1 MANILNLVDINGNIK
16 NKHRKTQPEG
26 VASDPL
32 PETQPQHLGQGHRRP
47 DSAHGDTRQSDEH
60 DAEPPHRRDGG
71 EDAEQGRAGAL
82 LGQSPVA
89 LCFGNAAV
97 ESKGDPPI
105 RRIVKGTGHLGK
117 IDPIHGLLD
126 ALYCFDLSEGRVEQ

>member
-71 EDAEQGRAGAL
+71 EDAGQRRVDAL

-89 LCFGNAAV
+89 LVLRQCRSGEQGRPANQAHREGHGTSGQDRPDTRLARRAV
-97 ESKGDPPI
+97 
-105 RRIVKGTGHLGK
+105 
-117 IDPIHGLLD
+117 LL
-126 ALYCFDLSEGRVEQ
+126 